1 MYLDNV
7 FTYDLVNR
15 GPYGGLKIYWHTL
28 NSINS
33 IVYRLFDKLLHCF
46 GYLIKM
52 YYQNLLLLVR
62 RLLSPNL
69 HVTHFISSMRH
80 GTYLPPSPFLR
91 MLNGNSL

>member
-15 GPYGGLKIYWHTL
+15 GPYGGLKFYWHML

-33 IVYRLFDKLLHCF
+33 IAPFYGLFDKLLHCF

-52 YYQNLLLLVR
+52 YYQNLLILVR
-62 RLLSPNL
+62 
-69 HVTHFISSMRH
+69 IYM
-80 GTYLPPSPFLR
+80 
-91 MLNGNSL
+91 